1 MTRGNRVLSFIEKY
15 CLVPEGSAVGNPLK
29 LAKFQKEFIKEIY
42 DNPHGTRRAILSI
55 SRKNGKS
62 GLIAAIMLAHIV
74 GPEAQQNSQIVS
86 GAMSR
91 DQAALVFNLAVKMLD
106 MQPAFAGLYKYT
118 ASGKRITGL
127 RKNVEFR
134 ALSADGTTAHGLSPI
149 LAILDEVGQV
159 RGAMTPFIEAIVT
172 SQGAHENPLL
182 MAISTQAPSDS
193 DLFSIW
199 VDDALRS
206 GDPHTVCH
214 LHAADPDCDLMDK
227 EQWKKANPALGLFR
241 SEKDLEEQI
250 KQASRIPSMEGSVRN
265 LLLNQRIA
273 LESLWLAPAIWKSC
287 AAEPDLE
294 LFRRSEEVAM
304 GLDLSMRNDLTAA
317 VLSAVDEDGEVHLL
331 PFVFSPEQ
339 GMKERELRD
348 KAPYTTW
355 VRNGQLVAVPGA
367 TLDYLWLCE
376 YLKGALDDLGINIS
390 SVQFDRWRIR
400 ELKSAAEQTGFAQGA
415 DWVEVGQGYK
425 DFSPRIESFET
436 YLLQGKM
443 RHGAHPLLNMSA
455 ANAIV
460 VRDPANNRKIDKSK
474 TSQRIDPLVAAVM
487 SVGAFIER
495 RVELDLD
502 GMFG

>member
-1 MTRGNRVLSFIEKY
+1 
-15 CLVPEGSAVGNPLK
+15 
-29 LAKFQKEFIKEIY
+29 
-42 DNPHGTRRAILSI
+42 
-55 SRKNGKS
+55 
-62 GLIAAIMLAHIV
+62 
-74 GPEAQQNSQIVS
+74 
-86 GAMSR
+86 
-91 DQAALVFNLAVKMLD
+91 
-106 MQPAFAGLYKYT
+106 
-118 ASGKRITGL
+118 
-127 RKNVEFR
+127 
-134 ALSADGTTAHGLSPI
+134 
-149 LAILDEVGQV
+149 
-159 RGAMTPFIEAIVT
+159 
-172 SQGAHENPLL
+172 

-502 GMFG
+502 AMFG